1 MSSLQEE
8 CIRLREAAQ
17 NGDID
22 TIKTLSSSGVDVIN
36 ADVSDYQVSKYYM
49 LYWVIL
55 LVLLCINW
63 CEDDVMVDKIMTE
76 QYSSLMIQS
85 NNIKIYTILSREY
98 SG

>member
-8 CIRLREAAQ
+8 CTRLREAAQ

-22 TIKTLSSSGVDVIN
+22 TIKIIASSGVDVIN
-36 ADVSDYQVSKYYM
+36 ADVHEYKVSKYYM

-63 CEDDVMVDKIMTE
+63 CDDNVMVGE
-76 QYSSLMIQS
+76 
-85 NNIKIYTILSREY
+85 IKWLNSIFH
-98 SG
+98 